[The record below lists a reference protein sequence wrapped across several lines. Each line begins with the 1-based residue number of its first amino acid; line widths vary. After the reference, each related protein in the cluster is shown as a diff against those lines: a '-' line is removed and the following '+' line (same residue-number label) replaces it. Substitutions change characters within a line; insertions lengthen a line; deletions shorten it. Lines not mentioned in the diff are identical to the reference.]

1 MIKLIITSFLFS
13 ICLFTNAQT
22 VVKID
27 STLIAYN
34 TLPSLKVL
42 QLDSTRISFQKL
54 FIKNKPTVLIFFN
67 PDCDHCQQ
75 ELENIIAH
83 IAEVKNIQFI
93 CISNRPLFLI
103 KPFAKLLKI
112 QKIPNIKMVSI
123 ADNALFRFYGV
134 GSFPSMVIY
143 NNARIATKKY
153 VSTIVTIAGI
163 TKWADVVVE

>member
-1 MIKLIITSFLFS
+1 MHKYIISS
-13 ICLFTNAQT
+13 IFIIFCLHANAQI

-27 STLIAYN
+27 SSLMAYN

-75 ELENIIAH
+75 ELENIIEH
-83 IAEVKNIQFI
+83 INEVKNIEFI

-112 QKIPNIKMVSI
+112 QKIPNVKMVSI

-134 GSFPSMVIY
+134 GSFPSMVMY
-143 NNARIATKKY
+143 NKAKIATKKY
-153 VSTIVTIAGI
+153 VSTIVSIAGI
-163 TKWADVVVE
+163 LKGTSIE